1 MTGDTAFPNADL
13 PGQGRATGQ
22 GSWREFWRTPWR
34 MRLFLLTAAVAALSL
49 PFLVER
55 VEPPPG
61 EHLGTVPP
69 HWLTVVVLVLI
80 SVLNVEIG
88 RAMTGGLARSHQP
101 HKALSAWAFAC
112 ALLLPA
118 SWLLVVVPVTYAH
131 TRWRA
136 LRLPLWKWVGSA
148 IYLVLAGVAAFV
160 VRVALFGHV
169 GNWMV
174 GDGGRGVLAMAAAAA
189 AFLACETLLFWG
201 SALLNDAE
209 DEVWLRQ
216 TLRSPGFYGTEAAV
230 VLVGGLL
237 AAVWT
242 GGPWYVLLS
251 IPVYVLVQR
260 AALLEPLRERAQV
273 AGELAAKNRELE
285 RANQFKA
292 DLMGMLGHEIGNPLT
307 AALGYAQIGSEALA
321 QGDLDTARTAFGV
334 LERSTAEIRRVVNE
348 ILNLVSSDHDALTAH
363 PERCPLEPHLRAA
376 VATQRPGHQPSVECP
391 SGLAAL
397 VQPGHLDQILANLL
411 SNASKYAGGAT
422 RISAG
427 TTDTGHVEIAVSD
440 AGAGVAPEF
449 RARLFDRFSRSPET
463 ADAVTGS
470 GLGLYITREL
480 ARANGGD
487 VVLCERPPPGSTFV
501 VRLPGAD

>member
-1 MTGDTAFPNADL
+1 
-13 PGQGRATGQ
+13 
-22 GSWREFWRTPWR
+22 
-34 MRLFLLTAAVAALSL
+34 
-49 PFLVER
+49 
-55 VEPPPG
+55 
-61 EHLGTVPP
+61 
-69 HWLTVVVLVLI
+69 
-80 SVLNVEIG
+80 
-88 RAMTGGLARSHQP
+88 
-101 HKALSAWAFAC
+101 
-112 ALLLPA
+112 
-118 SWLLVVVPVTYAH
+118 
-131 TRWRA
+131 
-136 LRLPLWKWVGSA
+136 
-148 IYLVLAGVAAFV
+148 
-160 VRVALFGHV
+160 VRVVLFGHV